1 METKLETFSKQKFCI
16 NSHVF
21 HTHTSTCQVLT
32 VKNVFFIVLQLR
44 LSLDYHVF
52 LQEQCLDSLQRF
64 ITLNNCKDVS
74 LNIHLETEKSNS
86 GFLCTVIFPVMSWYT
101 WVNKR
106 SAISCHLQRNSNF
119 WNILFKKNSKY
130 I

>member
-16 NSHVF
+16 NSNVF
-21 HTHTSTCQVLT
+21 HTHTSTCQILT
-32 VKNVFFIVLQLR
+32 VKNMFFIVLQLR

-74 LNIHLETEKSNS
+74 LNIHLKTEKSNS
-86 GFLCTVIFPVMSWYT
+86 GFLCTVRNYTITQIIFPVMSWYT

-106 SAISCHLQRNSNF
+106 SAISCHLQRHSDF
-119 WNILFKKNSKY
+119 
-130 I
+130 

>member
-16 NSHVF
+16 NSNVF

-32 VKNVFFIVLQLR
+32 VENMFFIVLQLR

-74 LNIHLETEKSNS
+74 LNVHLKTEKSN
-86 GFLCTVIFPVMSWYT
+86 F
-101 WVNKR
+101 R
-106 SAISCHLQRNSNF
+106 ISMHSNF
-119 WNILFKKNSKY
+119 SSNVLVYVSQQKKCNFMSPPETL
-130 I
+130 